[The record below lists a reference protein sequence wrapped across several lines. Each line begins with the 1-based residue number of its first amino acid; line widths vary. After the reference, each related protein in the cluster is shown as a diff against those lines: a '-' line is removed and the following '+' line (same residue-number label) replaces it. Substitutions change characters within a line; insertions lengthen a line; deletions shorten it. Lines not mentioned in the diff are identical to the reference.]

1 MSKIISLHG
10 NNSSL
15 ILACN
20 DTDLPQVV
28 YWGSLLKLSKDE
40 QQQLLTQLVRPVPQA
55 FLDEDVPLT
64 LVPLWGNGGFQ
75 LNALAGSSVAG
86 HNWAP
91 QFKKIISLDS
101 TANSLIIC
109 AQDEQSELE
118 LKINLTIN
126 QWDVIEHSIT
136 LTNLGTQDY
145 QLDGLLL
152 SLPLNAQINDMMQF
166 HGRWIHEFQ
175 TQRSKI
181 DQPCYV
187 VENLKGRTSN
197 DNPPLLIVG
206 SNGFN
211 QQSGNVYGFHLG
223 WSGNHTYKVN
233 TLSDGR
239 KLVQFGERLLP
250 SEIMLE
256 SGARYST
263 PTLYASFSDS
273 GLNGFSHNFHSF
285 IRQSNKFIPHI
296 LPYRPIHFNTWE
308 AMYFEHNLTQISQL
322 IERAASIGVERFILD
337 DGWFKGRNNERAGL
351 GDWFIDKEKH
361 PQGLTP
367 IIEQV
372 LANGMEFGLWF
383 EPEMV
388 NPDSDLFRAHPE
400 WMLQVQDYSQ
410 PLGRYQYVLNLAI
423 PEAYAYIHQ
432 CIYDLLS
439 QNKISYIK
447 WDMNRDLVQAGGV
460 NGQAGVHQQVLATY
474 RLIEQLHH
482 EFPKVEIESCA
493 SGGARADL
501 CILRYTNRVWTSDC
515 NDPYERQS
523 IQLGFSYFFPAE
535 IMGSHFGPAQA
546 HTTNRLSTL
555 EYRILTNF
563 FGHLGF
569 EQNLLELSDAECQQ
583 LAHYLKLYKQY
594 RGLIHSGRL
603 VRIDTIDSGQNIY
616 GVVNPAQTQALFAI
630 VQNDFPYNMIADK
643 LRISYLNPEAT
654 YKVKLLNTQE
664 NTGYLMKKSVPLCAG
679 ELVISGK
686 LIAEIG
692 IQLPIMHPQSIL
704 LVSFEA
710 NII

>member
-20 DTDLPQVV
+20 DVDLPQIV
-28 YWGSLLKLSKDE
+28 YWGDSLKLSKAE
-40 QQQLLTQLVRPVPQA
+40 QQQLLVQLVRTVPQA
-55 FLDEDVPLT
+55 SLDEDVPLT
-64 LVPLWGNGGFQ
+64 LIPLWGNGGFQ
-75 LNALAGSSVAG
+75 LNALAGCSDG
-86 HNWAP
+86 KNWAP

-101 TANSLIIC
+101 TENSLTVY

-118 LKINLTIN
+118 LKISIVLN
-126 QWDVIEHSIT
+126 QWDVIEHNIT
-136 LTNLGTQDY
+136 LSNLATQDY
-145 QLDGLLL
+145 QLNELWL
-152 SLPLNAQINDMMQF
+152 SLPLEAQVCDMLQF

-181 DQPCYV
+181 DQPGYV

-211 QQSGNVYGFHLG
+211 QQSGSVYGFHLG

-239 KLVQFGERLLP
+239 KLVQFGEKLLP
-250 SEIMLE
+250 GEIQLE
-256 SGARYST
+256 AGASYST
-263 PTLYASFSDS
+263 PTLYASFSAA
-273 GLNGFSHNFHSF
+273 GLNGFSHNFHNF
-285 IRQSNKFIPHI
+285 IRQSNKFIPHN

-308 AMYFEHNLTQISQL
+308 AMYFEHNLAQISQL
-322 IERAASIGVERFILD
+322 IERAAAIGVERFILD
-337 DGWFKGRNNERAGL
+337 DGWFKGRNHERAGL

-400 WMLQVQDYSQ
+400 WMLQVQGYLQ
-410 PLGRYQYVLNLAI
+410 PLGRYQYALNLAI
-423 PEAYAYIHQ
+423 PEAYAYIHH

-439 QNKISYIK
+439 ENKISYIK
-447 WDMNRDLVQAGGV
+447 WDMNRDLVQAGGA
-460 NGQAGVHQQVLATY
+460 NGQAGMHQQVLATY

-501 CILRYTNRVWTSDC
+501 GILRYTNRVWTSDC

-523 IQLGFSYFFPAE
+523 IQRGFSYFFPSE

-569 EQNLLELSDAECQQ
+569 EQNLLELTDVECQQ
-583 LAHYLKLYKQY
+583 LTHYLKLYKQY

-616 GVVNPAQTQALFAI
+616 GVVNPAQTQALFALA
-630 VQNDFPYNMIADK
+630 QNDFPCNMIADK
-643 LRISYLNPEAT
+643 LRISYLNPDAT
-654 YKVKLLNTQE
+654 YKIKLLNAQD
-664 NTGYLMKKSVPLCAG
+664 NTGYLMKNSLPLCDG
-679 ELVISGK
+679 ELIISGK

-692 IQLPIMHPQSIL
+692 LQLPIMHPQSIL
-704 LVSFEA
+704 LMLIEQ
-710 NII
+710 IK